1 MNARDWNPF
10 AGASPAPVIPGETR
24 VVPVACSYNCGG
36 RCPLKAHV
44 RDGKIIR
51 LDSDDRP
58 ETEDLPQLRAC
69 LRGRSNHRRLYHPD
83 RLLHPLLRTGP
94 RGDGAFR
101 QATWDEALD
110 FIALRLQQVLAKY
123 GPEAVYIH
131 YATGDEGAISGRA
144 CARRL
149 MNLLGGYLDY
159 YNSYSSACLS
169 YVAPFIIGGK
179 DTSGYDTLRH
189 SKLIVFNGFNPA
201 ETVFETNSCFWLAK
215 AREAGARVI
224 VIDPV
229 YSETAATFADQWI
242 PLRPTTDNALF
253 AAMAHVMITGGLHDQ
268 VFLDRYCVGFDEE
281 HMPAGAPP
289 GQSYRSYVLGLADGQ
304 PKTPEWAEPI
314 TGVDARTI
322 RQLAIEIA
330 TTKPAQLIQG
340 LGPQRHAYGELS
352 VWGGIVLAAMTG
364 NVGVLGGGWG
374 GGQSSRNNTLSVNA
388 TLPTGTNPVQARIP
402 VYRWTDAL
410 VRARELTAVDGV
422 RHGPL
427 TTGIKFIWNLA
438 GNALVNQHGDINR
451 TARLLRDESLAE
463 CIVVSDHFLTASAR
477 FADVVLPGD
486 HSFERCDIVEPWLG
500 DTYLV
505 LGQKAVEPPGE
516 CRHAYHWMRD
526 LAGRMGV
533 GEAFAVGKDVEDWL
547 REIIDNARAADPT
560 LPEWEALR
568 ASGLARRES
577 RDYVAFAREIADP
590 EHHRFATPSGK
601 IEIFCKTLFDMNHAE
616 IPGVPRYQPAWE
628 GPESP
633 LRSRF
638 PLQCLGSHSKRRV
651 HSTHDQTDWLEE
663 AEPQVMWMSPPD
675 ARARGIAEGDRVKVF
690 NDRGALLIR
699 AHLSR
704 RVSPGVVVVP
714 QGAWY
719 TPGPDGACQRGCINV
734 LTSLRPTPL
743 ANGNAQ
749 HTLLVEVAKP

>member
-1 MNARDWNPF
+1 
-10 AGASPAPVIPGETR
+10 VL
-24 VVPVACSYNCGG
+24 CSYNCGG
-36 RCPLKAHV
+36 RCPLTAHV
-44 RDGKIIR
+44 RDGRIVR
-51 LDSDDRP
+51 LDSDRRP
-58 ETEDLPQLRAC
+58 ETEAMPQLRAC
-69 LRGRSNHRRLYHPD
+69 LKGRANHRRLYHPD

-94 RGDGAFR
+94 RGAGEFR
-101 QATWDEALD
+101 RATWDEALD
-110 FIALRLQQVLAKY
+110 VIAGRLRSVLDQF

-131 YATGDEGAISGRA
+131 YATGDQGAISGRA

-179 DTSGYDTLRH
+179 DTSGYDTLPH
-189 SKLIVFNGFNPA
+189 SRLIVLNGFNPA
-201 ETVFETNSCFWLAK
+201 ETVFETNSCLWLAR

-229 YSETAATFADQWI
+229 HTETAAAFADQWI

-268 VFLDRYCVGFDEE
+268 DFLDRCCVGFDED
-281 HMPAGAPP
+281 HMPPGVPAGN
-289 GQSYRSYVLGLADGQ
+289 SYRSYVLGLSDGVA
-304 PKTPEWAEPI
+304 KTPEWAAPI

-322 RQLAIEIA
+322 RQLAVEFA
-330 TTKPAQLIQG
+330 TAKPAQLIQG

-364 NVGVLGGGWG
+364 NIGILGGGWG
-374 GGQSSRNNTLSVNA
+374 GGQSSRNNTLPVDVA
-388 TLPTGTNPVQARIP
+388 LPAGANPVRKRIP

-410 VRARELTAVDGV
+410 VRAPELTAADGIE
-422 RHGPL
+422 HGPL
-427 TTGIKFIWNLA
+427 ATNIKFIWNLA

-451 TARLLRDESLAE
+451 TAELLRDERLAR
-463 CIVVSDHFLTASAR
+463 CIVVSDHFLTSSAR
-477 FADVVLPGD
+477 FADVVLPAD
-486 HSFERCDIVEPWLG
+486 HSFERCDIAEPWLG

-505 LGQKAVEPPGE
+505 LGRKAVEPPGE
-516 CRHAYHWMRD
+516 CRHAYHWMAD
-526 LAGRMGV
+526 LAVRMGV
-533 GEAFAVGKDVEDWL
+533 GAAFTEGRDIDDWL
-547 REIIDNARAADPT
+547 QRILAEARAKDPT
-560 LPEWEALR
+560 IPAWTDLLE
-568 ASGLARRES
+568 SGLARRES
-577 RDYVAFAREIADP
+577 RDYVAYAREVADP
-590 EHHRFATPSGK
+590 ERHPFATPSGR
-601 IEIFCKTLFDMNHAE
+601 IEIFCKALFDRGHPE
-616 IPGVPRYQPAWE
+616 IPGIPRYQPAWE

-633 LRSRF
+633 LRARF

-651 HSTHDQTDWLEE
+651 HSTHDQTDWMEE
-663 AEPQVMWMSPPD
+663 AEPQVLWISPQD
-675 ARARGIAEGDRVKVF
+675 ARARGIAEGERVRVH

-704 RVSPGVVVVP
+704 RVRPGVVVVP

-719 TPGPDGACQRGCINV
+719 DPGPDGACRRGCVNV

-749 HTLLVEVAKP
+749 HTILVEVGKA